1 MFFNALKRCKSIL
14 QYIGKHDTMIKHLPK
29 GASMQTL
36 DLKEAAA
43 YLKISPYTLRNWC
56 AAKTIPFHKAGRR
69 VVFFREELEAW
80 LLKGGSDA
88 GKGKK

>member
-1 MFFNALKRCKSIL
+1 
-14 QYIGKHDTMIKHLPK
+14 MIEYLPK
-29 GASMQTL
+29 GAMMQTF

-43 YLKISPYTLRNWC
+43 YLKISPFTLRNWC

-80 LLKGGSDA
+80 LISGGSDA